1 MKSSAKK
8 PKSPKKRNIPMPLE
22 KINYFFIG
30 IGIAVIAFSYIMM
43 YLENSADGYFS
54 LYVSPVLL
62 AGAYA
67 WILFAL
73 LYRKRA

>member
-1 MKSSAKK
+1 
-8 PKSPKKRNIPMPLE
+8 MPLE

-62 AGAYA
+62 VGAYA

-73 LYRKRA
+73 LYRKRT

>member
-1 MKSSAKK
+1 MKK
-8 PKSPKKRNIPMPLE
+8 PKSTKSGKIPMPLE

-30 IGIAVIAFSYIMM
+30 IGIAVIAFSYTTM
-43 YLENSADGYFS
+43 YLEENSANGFFS

-62 AGAYA
+62 VGAYA

-73 LYRKRA
+73 LYRKKA